1 MDYKKLM
8 GYSEKNKVVK
18 KQSKPKV
25 NEVLESIKEEFGLVK
40 EVGASTEYKK
50 ITKKIEKSYRQYW
63 DGVKDLEKIMIKK
76 GLKSKA
82 FEIHKQY
89 AKGVLGFQAWL
100 RKQIDRLL

>member
-18 KQSKPKV
+18 KQSKRKV

-50 ITKKIEKSYRQYW
+50 ITKKIEKSYRQYL
-63 DGVKDLEKIMIKK
+63 DDVDDLGKILLKKDLKYQAR
-76 GLKSKA
+76 L
-82 FEIHKQY
+82 IHKEY
-89 AKGVLGFQAWL
+89 KKKV
-100 RKQIDRLL
+100 